1 MTSVIKLRLAAATIF
16 SCTISLP
23 SAAVP
28 AGLAQSTSD
37 GNSNAVPKYLELAR
51 ELVATVTPENNK
63 YEFKGP
69 QGVRWKGDLFTSEN
83 SVKTACGGL
92 VAAVFERAKDPT
104 IDAIKTHIGTRYRT
118 SAVPMKDW
126 YEASNKGWGLKKIPS
141 LGDVRPGDLFIF
153 SCLDKCETSQGD
165 AKGHIAIVDIKPYK
179 IAPRKPLV
187 GGADQWVVTVIDSA
201 DSAHD
206 QNDTRHVP
214 KGDKKITGVG
224 RGTYR
229 VYSDADGSPVG
240 YTSGLGAKY
249 HDIAMRPIVISRP
262 SY

>member
-1 MTSVIKLRLAAATIF
+1 MTSLIKLQLAAGTIF
-16 SCTISLP
+16 LCTISLS
-23 SAAVP
+23 SATEQ
-28 AGLAQSTSD
+28 AGLVQSSSD
-37 GNSNAVPKYLELAR
+37 GNSTAVPKYLELAR

-63 YEFKGP
+63 YLFQGP
-69 QGVRWKGDLFTSEN
+69 QGVRWKGDLFASEN

-104 IDAIKTHIGTRYRT
+104 IDTIKTHIGARYRT

-126 YEASNKGWGLKKIPS
+126 YEASKKGWGLKKVLS

-165 AKGHIAIVDIKPYK
+165 AQGHIAIVDIKPYK

-187 GGADQWVVTVIDSA
+187 EVADQWVVTVIDSA
-201 DSAHD
+201 DTAHD

-214 KGDKKITGVG
+214 KGEKKITGVG

-229 VYSDADGSPVG
+229 IYSDTEGNPVG
-240 YTSGLGAKY
+240 YTSGFGAKY
-249 HDIAMRPIVISRP
+249 HDISVRPIVFSRP